1 MKQKKLISLALAS
14 LLLLSGCTS
23 KTVQEDGKDVVAS
36 IDESNLLA
44 DDLYQDLASSTQ
56 GKQALFSYVLDQLI
70 RQNFP
75 ATDDME
81 ENADE
86 LVENI
91 ETNFQNQHGD
101 SAEEEL
107 QSALE
112 SAGVKNM
119 AEYRDSLIQ
128 SLQYAEF
135 LKKYV
140 NDHFDEVFEDYYQQ
154 ATPRTISLI
163 KVSIS
168 DPENPTDQE
177 SEKLKEVQSL
187 LKTNKSF
194 DEIAYDYSDDDN
206 TKSAKGNLG
215 IVDTSTDLSSTYGK
229 EVQTM
234 ALTLKEGEVSE
245 MVQGSDGNYFLKC
258 TSTNQETIKK
268 ELKTVD
274 VDSPLLTYDDYMV
287 YLAFQ
292 TYEIEYHDDTIKQ
305 TIQDIVDE
313 NLKIRDDLRK
323 ENA

>member
-1 MKQKKLISLALAS
+1 MKQKKLLSLALAS
-14 LLLLSGCTS
+14 ILLLSGCSS

-36 IDESNLLA
+36 IDEINLLA
-44 DDLYQDLASSTQ
+44 DDLYQDLTSSTQ

-75 ATDDME
+75 STDDME

-91 ETNFQNQHGD
+91 KTNYENQYGD

-112 SAGVKNM
+112 STGVKNLE
-119 AEYRDSLIQ
+119 EYRDSLIQ

-140 NDHFDEVFEDYYQQ
+140 NNHFDEVFEDYYQQ
-154 ATPRTISLI
+154 ASPRMISLI
-163 KVSIS
+163 KVSMS
-168 DPENPTDQE
+168 DPENPTNEE
-177 SEKLKEVQSL
+177 SEKLEEVESL

-194 DEIAYDYSDDDN
+194 ADIAYDYSDDDN
-206 TKSAKGNLG
+206 TKSSKGNLG
-215 IVDTSTDLSSTYGK
+215 IVDKKTDLSSTYGE

-234 ALTLKEGEVSE
+234 ALSLKEGEVSE
-245 MVQGSDGNYFLKC
+245 KIQGTDGCYFLKC
-258 TSTNQETIKK
+258 TSTDKDAIKK

-313 NLKIRDDLRK
+313 NIDIRNDLRK